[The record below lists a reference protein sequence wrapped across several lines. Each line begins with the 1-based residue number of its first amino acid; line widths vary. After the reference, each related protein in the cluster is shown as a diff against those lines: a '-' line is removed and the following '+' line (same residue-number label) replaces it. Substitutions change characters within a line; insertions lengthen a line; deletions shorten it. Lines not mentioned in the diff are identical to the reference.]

1 MNSRDKKLQY
11 KLETYILNK
20 TITPN
25 EINMIIG
32 FVRDY
37 EADNISTIDNLMR
50 ERVIESNRIKGAIK
64 QFLHH
69 HPVLTKELI
78 GSLSKRIMGSLVTN
92 KKVKKE
98 TLIDKIKKWIKK

>member
-1 MNSRDKKLQY
+1 MNPRDKKLQY
-11 KLETYILNK
+11 KLNTYILNK
-20 TITPN
+20 TITEN

-37 EADNISTIDNLMR
+37 EADNINTIEHLMR

-64 QFLHH
+64 QFLNN

-78 GSLSKRIMGSLVTN
+78 GSLTKRILGAQLSN
-92 KKVKKE
+92 KKKKE